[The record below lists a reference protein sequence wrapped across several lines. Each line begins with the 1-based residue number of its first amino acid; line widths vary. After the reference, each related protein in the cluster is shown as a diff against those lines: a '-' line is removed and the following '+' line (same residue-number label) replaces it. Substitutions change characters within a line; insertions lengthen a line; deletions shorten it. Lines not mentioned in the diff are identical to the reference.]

1 LLIFSDNRQLT
12 TDNRK
17 GGSLAQEIEA
27 HSAELAESKEAQE
40 KRVGL
45 IYSLLAVVF
54 FGTSAVLVVFA
65 NPVPPLEKTFA
76 RLIVASLF
84 IFGLTRLT
92 GEKLEFRRGSLPR
105 FALYGFITAAHFA
118 FYVSSLNFTSV
129 AHNLTLIYT
138 SPIFV
143 AIFSAIFL
151 KEKLTGRRWG
161 GIAIATLGVAILAGF
176 EPKITTDM
184 LIGDGM
190 AVLSAIAL
198 ALYSIAG
205 RRERNNYSLFTY
217 AFGVYSSAMLWIFPL
232 AFISFLTQ
240 GGTSNYGWGQGLTLL
255 ALGIVPLGLGHTL
268 YNAGLRRLNA
278 TYVNIIATQEVTLG
292 VIFAFIFLAQV
303 PSISALIG
311 GVVTLVGVLIVLI

>member
-1 LLIFSDNRQLT
+1 M
-12 TDNRK
+12 
-17 GGSLAQEIEA
+17 AQEIEA
-27 HSAELAESKEAQE
+27 RSAEQLEGKENQAKEQ
-40 KRVGL
+40 RIGL
-45 IYSLLAVVF
+45 VYSLLAVVF
-54 FGTSAVLVVFA
+54 FGTSAVMVVFA

-76 RLIVASLF
+76 RLIIASLF
-84 IFGLTRLT
+84 IYGLTRLT
-92 GEKLEFRRGSLPR
+92 GEKLGFRRNSLPR

-118 FYVSSLNFTSV
+118 FYITSLNFTSV

-151 KEKLTGRRWG
+151 KEKLTARRWF

-176 EPKITTDM
+176 EPKLTADM
-184 LIGDGM
+184 LIGDGL
-190 AVLSAIAL
+190 AVLAAIAY

-217 AFGVYSSAMLWIFPL
+217 AFGVYSSAMVWIFPL
-232 AFISFLTQ
+232 ALLSFLTQ
-240 GGTSNYGWGQGLTLL
+240 GGLSNYGWGQGLTLL

-292 VIFAFIFLAQV
+292 VIFALIFLGQV
-303 PSISALIG
+303 PSGSSLIG
-311 GVVTLVGVLIVLI
+311 GAVTLVGVLIVLI